1 MKENIKQK
9 GEKDLKK
16 TFWGIWGAGEETSG
30 YIYHINFL
38 GLRLFFFPHT
48 VINVHLAYLEMDVF
62 ERKLSV
68 ILCFLSS
75 IF

>member
-9 GEKDLKK
+9 GEKDIKK

-30 YIYHINFL
+30 YIYHTNFL
-38 GLRLFFFPHT
+38 GLRVFFPHT
-48 VINVHLAYLEMDVF
+48 VINIQLAYLEMDVF

-68 ILCFLSS
+68 ILCLPSS